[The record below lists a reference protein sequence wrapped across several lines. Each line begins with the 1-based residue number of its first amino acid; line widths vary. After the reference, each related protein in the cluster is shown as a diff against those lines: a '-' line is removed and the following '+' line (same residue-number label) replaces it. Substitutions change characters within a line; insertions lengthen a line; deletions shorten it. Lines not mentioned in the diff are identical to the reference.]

1 MDNNIKRPTSLRQPA
16 SSIVSPSRELKQPVD
31 SSAIRAGII
40 AVSCMSVLGPA
51 SDAFAQAANELPAMT
66 VEAPREARP
75 ARARPAPRQAR
86 PRTAARPA
94 QRRPAVAAA
103 PATAPQAPA
112 NASGTQGTGAAGA
125 PNPYADAAAPY
136 KVNRSSSNKLTQP
149 LLDTARSVTTIP
161 KEVIED
167 KGATSFRELV
177 RTMPGLTLGTGEGGN
192 AYGDRV
198 FIRGFDARND
208 MYVDGVRD
216 PGVNIRENFYTEQ
229 VEILKGPSSV
239 VGGRGTTGGAVNV
252 VTKKPAFVDFHE
264 AGITFGTDR
273 TKRVTFDVN
282 KVVTPEIAVRANGMW
297 QEAGV
302 AGRDYVFDN
311 RWGGAFGVTW
321 KPSERFSMTLD
332 YVHVDIDQL
341 PDWGVPFDVRT
352 RRPFTE
358 SGLSRRAYYGIPS
371 RDFQRAKQDIWTANA
386 ELKPNDW
393 MTVSNKLRYGTSLLD
408 YVVGAPGTPN
418 LTNPD
423 PSQWTVNSTAKSR
436 RQKTDVLVNQTDV
449 TMKFPTFGVLHTLVA
464 GVEFSSEKSTRDSY
478 RALDTET
485 NVIGA
490 IPGIPLNLFNPQVG
504 SIGWND
510 RLQLAGL
517 PTSINIDTK
526 SAYIL
531 DTLNFGEKLFLTG
544 GVRLDD
550 YAIDTTSVGA
560 ATTTYLKRD
569 DLLFN
574 WNVGA
579 TYKIRPTW
587 AVYAAY
593 GTSSNPVGAEI
604 DGGGNDYGGL
614 SAQNVAA
621 GPERNT
627 SAEVGMKAEFF
638 DRRLLATVALFQT
651 TKENARETQGAGAAA
666 TVVGGGEYEVRGI
679 EIGLG
684 GKIDDRWSV
693 FGGAVFMDS
702 EVTRSLNAANVGRQ
716 LANIAHTSFNILT
729 KYDLTEKFTIGGQA
743 TYKSRIFGGTL
754 AANENVLPE
763 SWRFDLFGEY
773 RFSRNV
779 TGKINIQNITNA
791 VIYDAFYRSTAPYV
805 YVAPGRSATVSLNF
819 KY

>member
-1 MDNNIKRPTSLRQPA
+1 MDHVKKPPSLRNKEALSDVTSTESKYLRAGLLAA
-16 SSIVSPSRELKQPVD
+16 SCLGCMSPSLEAMAQT
-31 SSAIRAGII
+31 SS
-40 AVSCMSVLGPA
+40 P
-51 SDAFAQAANELPAMT
+51 NELPAMT
-66 VEAPREARP
+66 VEAARESRP
-75 ARARPAPRQAR
+75 ARARPTARQPR

-94 QRRPAVAAA
+94 QTRAAA
-103 PATAPQAPA
+103 TPTAAPQPA
-112 NASGTQGTGAAGA
+112 ATPSDIQGAASVGA
-125 PNPYADAAAPY
+125 PNPYADPAAPY

-149 LLDTARSVTTIP
+149 LLDTPRTVTTVP

-216 PGVNIRENFYTEQ
+216 PGVNIRENFNTEQ
-229 VEILKGPSSV
+229 VEVLKGPSSV

-264 AGITFGTDR
+264 AGVTFGTDR

-282 KVVTPEIAVRANGMW
+282 RVITPEIAVRANGMF
-297 QEAGV
+297 QNAGV

-311 RWGGAFGVTW
+311 RWGGALGVTW
-321 KPSERFSMTLD
+321 KPSESFKLTLD
-332 YVHVDIDQL
+332 YVHVDLDQL
-341 PDWGVPFDVRT
+341 PDWGIPFDVRT
-352 RRPFTE
+352 KRPFTE
-358 SGLSRRAYYGIPS
+358 SGLSRSAFYGIPA

-386 ELKPNDW
+386 EWKPTDW
-393 MTVSNKLRYGTSLLD
+393 ATVSNKLRYGSSLLD
-408 YVVGAPGTPN
+408 YVAGAPGTPN
-418 LTNPD
+418 LTAANPAL
-423 PSQWTVNSTAKSR
+423 WTVNSTAKSR
-436 RQKTDVLVNQTDV
+436 HQVTDVVANQTDV
-449 TMKFPTFGVLHTLVA
+449 TMRFPTFGVLHTLVA
-464 GVEFSSEKSTRDSY
+464 GVEFSQEKSTRDTY

-485 NVIGA
+485 NVVGA
-490 IPGIPLNLFNPQVG
+490 IPGITLNLLNPGTG

-510 RLQLAGL
+510 RFQLSGL
-517 PTSINIDTK
+517 PTSLNIDTK

-544 GVRLDD
+544 GVRVDD
-550 YAIDTTSVGA
+550 YRVQTTSVGA
-560 ATTTYLKRD
+560 TTTTSLQRD
-569 DLLFN
+569 DVLFN

-579 TYKIRPTW
+579 TYKLQPNW
-587 AVYAAY
+587 SVYAAY

-614 SAQNVAA
+614 TAQNVAA

-627 SAEVGMKAEFF
+627 SAEVGMKAELF

-651 TKENARETQGAGAAA
+651 TKDNARETTGTGAAA
-666 TVVGGGEYEVRGI
+666 RVVGSGEYVVRGV
-679 EIGLG
+679 EVGLG
-684 GKIDDRWSV
+684 GKIDPRWSV
-693 FGGAVFMDS
+693 FGGAVLMDS
-702 EVTRSLNAANVGRQ
+702 EVTQSVNAANVGKR
-716 LANIAHTSFNILT
+716 LANIAHASFNLLT
-729 KYDLTEKFTIGGQA
+729 KYDVTEKLTLGAQA
-743 TYKSRIFGGTL
+743 TYKSRIYGGTL
-754 AANENVLPE
+754 AANDNVLPA

-773 RFSRNV
+773 HFSKNV
-779 TGKINIQNITNA
+779 TGKLNIQNITNA

-805 YVAPGRSATVSLNF
+805 YVAPGRAAYVSLNF